1 MVIKLLLKI
10 YNVIVYM
17 KEKYSKQILL
27 IISIIVVSVTLHYCS
42 HDDTALTSTTY
53 LYIFSAIVPLLLIF
67 IFAFK
72 KGGILGDP
80 FNIYLIGTI
89 LVFVLLYSLITFVYS
104 HLNNSTLFS
113 VTLLFFLIICGLAIF
128 YKMYVKNILR
138 LEGTP
143 KLIASF
149 LFYIPRLLNDFI
161 IWMKNGFITA
171 PRLACSLLILEI
183 IFVALIYIGRK
194 FLGQNEIIIYKGK
207 FFFDTREVIN
217 VALQGKP
224 STPLLYSLSLW
235 IHINQPEI
243 NDIEFPILL
252 YGDHDNPKP
261 QIIYKQDKETGDNIL
276 NIKLSGIKNGQ
287 KSTNV
292 SVVIEH
298 QKWNHLVFNYN
309 GSIADIFLN
318 GLLHKTIN
326 LSKNLPEHHLRDT
339 ITIGSQKL
347 ILNGSIADIT
357 YNTCPLSSYQILAK
371 YRLGINTINL

>member
-1 MVIKLLLKI
+1 
-10 YNVIVYM
+10 M
-17 KEKYSKQILL
+17 KEKFSIVNPKQILL
-27 IISIIVVSVTLHYCS
+27 IISILVVTVTLHYCS
-42 HDDTALTSTTY
+42 NDDTALTTTTY

-80 FNIYLIGTI
+80 FNIYLIPTI
-89 LVFVLLYSLITFVYS
+89 LVFVTLYSLITFIYN
-104 HLNNSTLFS
+104 HNNN
-113 VTLLFFLIICGLAIF
+113 TLLFLSYTSIALSFLLILCGLAIF
-128 YKMYVKNILR
+128 YKMYVKNITK

-149 LFYIPRLLNDFI
+149 LFYIPRLLNDYI
-161 IWMKNGFITA
+161 ILIKNDFITA
-171 PRLACSLLILEI
+171 PRLACSLLILEM

-194 FLGQNEIIIYKGK
+194 FLRHNEIIIYKGK
-207 FFFDTREVIN
+207 FFLDTREVIN
-217 VALQGKP
+217 VANMIDLQGKP

-243 NDIEFPILL
+243 NNIEFPILL

-276 NIKLSGIKNGQ
+276 NIEFSGIKNEQ

-292 SVVIEH
+292 NIVIEH
-298 QKWNHLVFNYN
+298 QKWNHLVFNYD

-326 LSKNLPEHHLRDT
+326 LSKNLPAHHLSDT

-357 YNTCPLSSYQILAK
+357 YNTYPLSSYQILAK